1 LGLLGSRHYFLLLV
15 PVFLEMLRVRLVA
28 LVQMAEVLVCLIFLL
43 AELSVVLLLVL
54 VLLAAA
60 VLLWY
65 LSERYLAGFAV
76 FLFLLLFSFSIQP
89 QGSTCF
95 RNREFFRYRIHFS
108 LSSLGGRR
116 KLLCFVDRML
126 IFRFVR

>member
-1 LGLLGSRHYFLLLV
+1 V

-76 FLFLLLFSFSIQP
+76 FLFLFLLLFSFSIQP

-126 IFRFVR
+126 TFRFVR